1 MNTSLATAAPS
12 SPVID
17 PDAAAPVLPPVVTP
31 PTTPTPRD
39 RIRARGLDRYVSG
52 HGVDLLDV
60 AKVDTPAATETFS
73 PVPHHEMYD
82 HVQSELKRVG
92 IRETETFHALWRGG
106 DRYIGLA
113 ITDLDPGLDGREVVV
128 GWFNSHDHS
137 HAATFLLGEQVTVC
151 FNLCLHAEIK
161 VSRKH
166 TRHIRRDLPGLIG
179 EAVGRIEDQV
189 KRHAERADRY
199 LETDLEE
206 ASGAHLLV
214 RLLDEG
220 AFSRGTLHRV
230 LDEWRHPSQK
240 EWATDWNV
248 NRLYQAVTVQPTPLH
263 AMGRRHRALHFVLDD
278 FVERKAKL
286 ARQLAEFGASF
297 ASLEADLGLPDE
309 SDDVV

>member
-151 FNLCLHAEIK
+151 FNLCLYGEVK
-161 VSRKH
+161 VARRH
-166 TRHIRRDLPGLIG
+166 TAHIRRDLPALIG
-179 EAVGRIEDQV
+179 DAVWRFTRAMVDQAKRCDAYREAPLLRSAGNDVLIR
-189 KRHAERADRY
+189 
-199 LETDLEE
+199 LLEE
-206 ASGAHLLV
+206 GVFPPSHI
-214 RLLDEG
+214 RK
-220 AFSRGTLHRV
+220 V
-230 LDEWRHPSQK
+230 LDEWTRPTIPQH
-240 EWATDWNV
+240 AAAWNID
-248 NRLYQAVTVQPTPLH
+248 RLYQAVTFQQTPLWD
-263 AMGRRHRALHFVLDD
+263 MGRRHRSLHRVLDD
-278 FVERKAKL
+278 VAGIAPAPRAPSR
-286 ARQLAEFGASF
+286 A
-297 ASLEADLGLPDE
+297 
-309 SDDVV
+309 